1 MTVLGSRPDTLRASG
16 LVLGSRRLA
25 AVGVFGVF
33 GFAVALAAASQVAIP
48 IPGTPVPMTLQPLIV
63 VLAGLMLGPTL
74 GAASMVLFLA
84 VGAAGVPVFAPGG
97 APGVARLLGPTG
109 GYLIA
114 FPVAAYVAGF
124 VAARKPTLLGRW
136 VAAMLGMV
144 VIFVG
149 GLSQLTIL
157 TGSVRQAIVL
167 GITPFAA
174 LDVVKALAAALIAR
188 PRVRSAQD

>member
-1 MTVLGSRPDTLRASG
+1 MTIAVLDSRLSAFG
-16 LVLGSRRLA
+16 GRLS
-25 AVGVFGVF
+25 AVGVL

-48 IPGTPVPMTLQPLIV
+48 LPGTPVPMTLQPLVV

-97 APGVARLLGPTG
+97 LPGVARLLGPTG

-114 FPVAAYVAGF
+114 FPVAAYAAGF
-124 VAARKPTLLGRW
+124 VASRRPSLWGRW
-136 VAAMLGMV
+136 AAAMLGIV

-157 TGSVRQAIVL
+157 TGSMGQAVAL
-167 GITPFAA
+167 GITPFAL
-174 LDVVKALAAALIAR
+174 LDVLKAFVAALIAR
-188 PRVRSAQD
+188 PRVRSARG